1 MPGSRKS
8 LVRQQDAREAR
19 SGVYP
24 TAVADDDRSVR
35 WHFDGFGRDDRLCV
49 EIELSREQIAE
60 LRHLFDRG
68 DDEWMK
74 HAEYPVTPE
83 LWPAVRA
90 VIGSIDLSPEVE
102 YFIAA
107 TQALPLS
114 AGTQDPARSA
124 V

>member
-1 MPGSRKS
+1 M
-8 LVRQQDAREAR
+8 
-19 SGVYP
+19 
-24 TAVADDDRSVR
+24 ADDDHSVR

-49 EIELSREQIAE
+49 EVELSREQIAE

-74 HAEYPVTPE
+74 YAEYPVGPE

-90 VIGSIDLSPEVE
+90 VIGPIDLSPDVE

-107 TQALPLS
+107 SQAQSLPS
-114 AGTQDPARSA
+114 GSQEPSRSA
-124 V
+124 I